1 MSDPSENLSQRLRE
15 QVAALHTPADSLE
28 PSLGRDAQRRV
39 VQSLAREAA
48 KLEQQRR
55 QRVYWGSAAAAT
67 LAAAAA
73 VLVYVRASDLQLTAA
88 PHAQVARAPQA
99 PVESCRLPLLAAD
112 GFAGAAGTRLAL
124 GALGELVTQPHTEVS
139 VESSSACELA
149 LRLRSGTLA
158 GDLHSLRPA
167 RLLIRTD
174 HGEVL
179 VTGTRFSVR
188 SDADLEVLLET
199 GVVDVQLAGAGKLR
213 LQPRTRLR
221 KAAAKT
227 TVEREDLS
235 SADVQRLAG
244 WLQPPPPTAAVPER
258 VTEPAHKAAAPALF
272 ESSDAALAAAEAARR
287 AQRWGAARDAYRFA
301 SQGRDRGA
309 EVALL
314 RWARFELE
322 QTSPASALRLVT
334 EHKRRFARSS
344 VLHADAGFIEVQ
356 ARKALGQT
364 RRAEQAAQALI
375 DGYPDTPQAAAARKL
390 LQQQV
395 E

>member
-1 MSDPSENLSQRLRE
+1 MSDPSEKLSQRLRE
-15 QVAALHTPADSLE
+15 QVAALHTPADSQG
-28 PSLGRDAQRRV
+28 PWLGRDAQRRV
-39 VQSLAREAA
+39 VHSLAGEAA
-48 KLEQQRR
+48 KLERQRR
-55 QRVYWGSAAAAT
+55 QRVWLGSTAGAF

-73 VLVYVRASDLQLTAA
+73 VVFYLRGAEQPPTAA
-88 PHAQVARAPQA
+88 PHAQTAQAPQA
-99 PVESCRLPLLAAD
+99 ETEACKLPLLAAD
-112 GFAGAAGTRLAL
+112 GFAGAAGTRLLL
-124 GALGELVTQPHTEVS
+124 GALGELVTQPQTELS

-174 HGEVL
+174 HGEVV

-199 GVVDVQLAGAGKLR
+199 GVVDVQLQGAGKLR

-221 KAAAKT
+221 KAAAKP
-227 TVEREDLS
+227 TVEREGLS
-235 SADVQRLAG
+235 NSDVQRLAG
-244 WLQPPPPTAAVPER
+244 WLQPPPVAAAPESP
-258 VTEPAHKAAAPALF
+258 VEPAHKVAVPAPF

-287 AQRWGAARDAYRFA
+287 AQRWAAAREAYRFA
-301 SQGRDRGA
+301 SQGRDSAA

-322 QTSPASALRLVT
+322 QTAPASALRLVAD
-334 EHKRRFARSS
+334 HKRKFSRAG
-344 VLHADAGFIEVQ
+344 VLQADAGFIEVQ
-356 ARKALGQT
+356 ARKALGQS
-364 RRAEQAAQALI
+364 RRAEQAARALI
-375 DGYPDTPQAAAARKL
+375 ERHPDTPQAAAARKL
-390 LQQQV
+390 LEQPA